1 MERLWETMASVEMRK
16 LSVVG
21 LLTKKE
27 ALLQQLMRLGV
38 VEFNSQEEKLKEEAW
53 AALVK
58 KDSDEQT
65 VYEMDSKIAAAASAL
80 ETLQQL
86 GGIKKSLFAGR
97 TPLSEAEFG
106 QKLSQN
112 GEAEALVNTIN
123 QLQKEIHTARG
134 ELLQLETA
142 QMSLMPWKAYD
153 APLGLTE
160 TKYASVLLG
169 TVPASVSFSALV
181 SEVQAADESAIV
193 QQVFLD
199 KEFLYFDVICLK
211 ENKDLVLDAL
221 RNKNMNPISF
231 GDYQDTPANTL
242 AALEQEKQRLLQK
255 EAQLKEK
262 VISFVPQ
269 QAQLELWHDSCIIRR
284 DRAAAYSDLLV
295 TKTAFYFDG
304 WMPFDAEEEVRK
316 VLDENK
322 CYYEIA
328 APKEDEEHPVLL
340 RQKGLAEPFQVIT
353 DLYSTPS
360 VRDLDPTPFLAPF
373 YFIFF
378 GLMLSDTAY
387 GLILSVAC
395 FIIKK
400 KFRLEGMMKQL
411 ITMFF
416 YCGISTAFWGILF
429 GGYFGNAIS
438 VVASTFFHS
447 DFTLSPVWFDPV
459 SDPMTLLVFSLILGA
474 IHLFAGMGLQAYQLI
489 RHGQVLDAV
498 FDIFLW
504 YLLLIGLVLF
514 GVGGN
519 VTAAVSSIGKWMAI
533 VGAVGILFTGGRS
546 KKGIIG
552 KLIGGLGSLY
562 GITSYLSDVLSY
574 SRLLALGLATGI
586 VAQVINTLGSLAG
599 GGVVGALVMLVVFV
613 VGHVFNMA
621 INVMGS
627 FVHASRLQYVEFFG
641 KFFEGGGRVF
651 RPFRRNTKYVEIVKE
666 EK

>member
-1 MERLWETMASVEMRK
+1 MASVEMRK
-16 LSVVG
+16 LSVIG
-21 LLTKKE
+21 LLPQKD
-27 ALLQQLMRLGV
+27 ALLQSLMRLGV
-38 VEFNSQEEKLKEEAW
+38 VELNSQEERMKEEEW

-65 VYEMDSKIAAAASAL
+65 VYEMDSKIAAAAAAL

-86 GGIKKSLFAGR
+86 GGTKKSLFAGR

-106 QKLSQN
+106 QRLSQN
-112 GEAEALVNTIN
+112 GEAEQLVQGIN
-123 QLQKEIHTARG
+123 QRQKEINAAKSEMVQLDTAIF
-134 ELLQLETA
+134 
-142 QMSLMPWKAYD
+142 SLTPWKAYD
-153 APLGLTE
+153 APLSLTE
-160 TKYASVLLG
+160 TKRASIFLG
-169 TVPASVSFSALV
+169 TVPASVGFSALV
-181 SEVQAADESAIV
+181 NEVQAADESAIV
-193 QQVFLD
+193 QQVFAD
-199 KEFLYFDVICLK
+199 KEFLYFNVVCLK
-211 ENKDLVLDAL
+211 ENKDQVLDAL
-221 RNKNMNPISF
+221 RSKNFNLISF
-231 GDYQDTPANTL
+231 GDYEKTPSETITL
-242 AALEQEKQRLLQK
+242 LSEQKQEWEKKEKALEQEVASLASRQS
-255 EAQLKEK
+255 E
-262 VISFVPQ
+262 I
-269 QAQLELWHDSCIIRR
+269 ELWHDSCIIRR

-304 WMPFDAEEEVRK
+304 WMPYDAEAAVRS
-316 VLDENK
+316 VLEENK

-328 APKEDEEHPVLL
+328 APAEEEDHPVLL

-360 VRDLDPTPFLAPF
+360 VRDLDPTPYLAPF

-378 GLMLSDTAY
+378 GLMLSDAAY

-438 VVASTFFHS
+438 VIASTFFHS
-447 DFTLSPVWFDPV
+447 DFTLPPVWFDPV

-489 RHGQVLDAV
+489 CHGQVLDAI

-514 GVGGN
+514 GIGGS
-519 VTAAVSSIGKWMAI
+519 VAEVVATIGKWMSI

-599 GGVVGALVMLVVFV
+599 GGVVGAIVMLVVFV

-641 KFFEGGGRVF
+641 KFFEGGGRAF
-651 RPFRRNTKYVEIVKE
+651 RPFRRNTKYVDIVKE